1 MQKAHKNLTHFTMDG
16 FHGFRSRFDDV
27 KLAQELLEE
36 VPGVLRLK
44 PVMPPFMLPYYN
56 GVVAEDCG
64 ISAFVLLLG
73 GHLTIHTFSFR
84 ECFFADLVY
93 PGAFD
98 TQRVQLML
106 QATLPCRSVFTQTV
120 ERGKGGDLLERRGR
134 EEVHPNE
141 DFGPHLFLHFSPYT
155 GPTSL
160 DELFDIFD
168 HLPAKIGMTP
178 IMRPFVVKTKTREG
192 TPVISAMVMI
202 AESHITLH
210 IFPDTNEAFFDLF
223 SCKFFDVEPV
233 VQVLAKQF
241 SRSGAEDPLSTVA
254 ERVLVARGQRYL
266 KLRTERP
273 QVMSHVNQWL
283 ATSHPGVYA
292 RMPGDGGPLGPKSS
306 T

>member
-1 MQKAHKNLTHFTMDG
+1 MHKARKNLTHFTMDG

-36 VPGVLRLK
+36 VPGVLKLK
-44 PVMPPFMLPYYN
+44 PVMPPFILPYYN

-98 TQRVQLML
+98 PQRVQMML
-106 QATLPCRSVFTQTV
+106 QTTLPCRSVFTQTV
-120 ERGKGGDLLERRGR
+120 DRGDGGDLQERRGH
-134 EEVHPNE
+134 EVVSPE
-141 DFGPHLFLHFSPYT
+141 ADFGPHLFLQFSPYR

-160 DELFDIFD
+160 DALFDIFD
-168 HLPAKIGMTP
+168 HLPSKIGMTP
-178 IMRPFVVKTKTREG
+178 IMRPFVVKTATKDG
-192 TPVISAMVMI
+192 SPVISAMVMI

-210 IFPDTNEAFFDLF
+210 IFPDSDEAFFDLF

-233 VQVLAKQF
+233 VSVLAEQLGGNVTEQVLV
-241 SRSGAEDPLSTVA
+241 P
-254 ERVLVARGQRYL
+254 RGQRYL
-266 KLRTERP
+266 QLRTERP
-273 QVMSHVNQWL
+273 HVMSHVNQWL
-283 ATSHPGVYA
+283 AAAHPGVYA

-306 T
+306 KG

>member
-1 MQKAHKNLTHFTMDG
+1 MHKARKNLTHFTMDG

-44 PVMPPFMLPYYN
+44 PVMPPFILPYYN

-98 TQRVQLML
+98 SQRVQMML
-106 QATLPCRSVFTQTV
+106 QTTLPCRSVFTQTV
-120 ERGKGGDLLERRGR
+120 DRGEGGDLQERRGH
-134 EEVHPNE
+134 EVVSPE
-141 DFGPHLFLHFSPYT
+141 ADFGPHLFLQFSPYR

-160 DELFDIFD
+160 DALFDIFD
-168 HLPAKIGMTP
+168 HLPSKIGMTP
-178 IMRPFVVKTKTREG
+178 IMRPFVVKTATREG

-210 IFPDTNEAFFDLF
+210 IFPDSDEAFFDLF

-233 VQVLAKQF
+233 VRVLAEQFGGNVTEQVLV
-241 SRSGAEDPLSTVA
+241 P
-254 ERVLVARGQRYL
+254 RGQRYL
-266 KLRTERP
+266 QLRTERP
-273 QVMSHVNQWL
+273 HVMSHVNQWL
-283 ATSHPGVYA
+283 AASHPGVYA
-292 RMPGDGGPLGPKSS
+292 RMPGDGGPLGPKNSKG
-306 T
+306 

>member
-1 MQKAHKNLTHFTMDG
+1 MHKARKNLTHFTMDG

-44 PVMPPFMLPYYN
+44 PVMPPFILPYYN

-98 TQRVQLML
+98 PQRVQMML
-106 QATLPCRSVFTQTV
+106 QTTLPCRSVFTQTV
-120 ERGKGGDLLERRGR
+120 DRGEGGDLVERRGH
-134 EEVHPNE
+134 EVVSPE
-141 DFGPHLFLHFSPYT
+141 ADFGPHLFLQFSPYR

-160 DELFDIFD
+160 DALFDIFD
-168 HLPAKIGMTP
+168 HLPSKIGMTP
-178 IMRPFVVKTKTREG
+178 IMRPFVVKTATRDG
-192 TPVISAMVMI
+192 VPVISAMVMI

-210 IFPDTNEAFFDLF
+210 IFPDSDEAFFDLF

-233 VQVLAKQF
+233 VRVLAEQFGGNVTEQVLV
-241 SRSGAEDPLSTVA
+241 P
-254 ERVLVARGQRYL
+254 RGQRYL
-266 KLRTERP
+266 QLRTERP
-273 QVMSHVNQWL
+273 HVMSHVNQWL
-283 ATSHPGVYA
+283 AASHPGVYA
-292 RMPGDGGPLGPKSS
+292 RMPGDGGPLGPKPSKG
-306 T
+306 

>member
-1 MQKAHKNLTHFTMDG
+1 MHKARKNLTHFTMDG

-44 PVMPPFMLPYYN
+44 PVMPPFILPYYN

-98 TQRVQLML
+98 SQRVQMML
-106 QATLPCRSVFTQTV
+106 QTTLPCRSVFTQTV
-120 ERGKGGDLLERRGR
+120 DRGEGGDLQERRGH
-134 EEVHPNE
+134 EVVSPE
-141 DFGPHLFLHFSPYT
+141 ADFGPHLFLQFSPYR

-160 DELFDIFD
+160 DALFDIFD

-178 IMRPFVVKTKTREG
+178 IMRPFVVKTATREG

-210 IFPDTNEAFFDLF
+210 IFPDSDEAFFDLF

-233 VQVLAKQF
+233 VRVLAEQFGGNVTEQVLV
-241 SRSGAEDPLSTVA
+241 P
-254 ERVLVARGQRYL
+254 RGQRYL
-266 KLRTERP
+266 QLRTERP
-273 QVMSHVNQWL
+273 HVMSHVNQWL
-283 ATSHPGVYA
+283 AASHPGVYA
-292 RMPGDGGPLGPKSS
+292 RMPGDGGPLGPKNSKG
-306 T
+306 

>member
-1 MQKAHKNLTHFTMDG
+1 MHKARKNLTHFTMDG

-44 PVMPPFMLPYYN
+44 PVMPPFILPYYN

-98 TQRVQLML
+98 SQRVQMML
-106 QATLPCRSVFTQTV
+106 QTTLPCRSVFTQTV
-120 ERGKGGDLLERRGR
+120 DRGEGGDLQERRGH
-134 EEVHPNE
+134 EVVSPDA
-141 DFGPHLFLHFSPYT
+141 DFGPHLFLQFSPYR

-160 DELFDIFD
+160 DTLFDIFD
-168 HLPAKIGMTP
+168 SLPAKIGMTP
-178 IMRPFVVKTKTREG
+178 IMRPFVVKTATRDG

-210 IFPDTNEAFFDLF
+210 IFPDSEEAFFDLF

-233 VQVLAKQF
+233 VRVLAEQFGGNVTDQVLV
-241 SRSGAEDPLSTVA
+241 P
-254 ERVLVARGQRYL
+254 RGQRYL
-266 KLRTERP
+266 QLRTERP
-273 QVMSHVNQWL
+273 HVMSHVNQWL
-283 ATSHPGVYA
+283 AASHPGVYA

-306 T
+306 KG

>member
-1 MQKAHKNLTHFTMDG
+1 MHKARKNLTHFTMDG

-44 PVMPPFMLPYYN
+44 PVMPPFILPYYN

-98 TQRVQLML
+98 SQRVQMML
-106 QATLPCRSVFTQTV
+106 QTTLPCRSVFTQTV
-120 ERGKGGDLLERRGR
+120 DRGEGGDLQERRGH
-134 EEVHPNE
+134 EVVSPE
-141 DFGPHLFLHFSPYT
+141 ADFGPHLFLQFSPYR

-160 DELFDIFD
+160 DALFDIFD
-168 HLPAKIGMTP
+168 HLPSKIGMTP
-178 IMRPFVVKTKTREG
+178 IMRPFVVKTATRDG

-210 IFPDTNEAFFDLF
+210 IFPDSDEAFFDLF

-233 VQVLAKQF
+233 VRVLAEQFGGNVTEQVLV
-241 SRSGAEDPLSTVA
+241 P
-254 ERVLVARGQRYL
+254 RGQRYL
-266 KLRTERP
+266 QLRTERP
-273 QVMSHVNQWL
+273 HVMSHVNQWL
-283 ATSHPGVYA
+283 AASHPGVYA

-306 T
+306 KG